1 MKTINNIEIK
11 NKIKELNAST
21 QEILN
26 ELLSDTI
33 IEMNCRKRIDEDIL
47 KRIVLVYLSLFDNK
61 EYLEYNKL
69 NVAEKNIICRIIS
82 KGIASIYVDDEYIT
96 NDNSKDK
103 LVVIEDMI
111 NLLCFFTGFN
121 KSTIKRLVIRD
132 IKIYFHHGWKWD
144 FI

>member
-1 MKTINNIEIK
+1 MNNNDVKNEIEKMNESAKDVYDQLILDSLLEIK
-11 NKIKELNAST
+11 FRNRLEGSVLEKI
-21 QEILN
+21 ILVH
-26 ELLSDTI
+26 LSFFSDS
-33 IEMNCRKRIDEDIL
+33 N
-47 KRIVLVYLSLFDNK
+47 
-61 EYLEYNKL
+61 YLEYEELKSN
-69 NVAEKNIICRIIS
+69 EKNIYCRIIS

-103 LVVIEDMI
+103 LIIIGDLI
-111 NLLCFFTGFN
+111 NLLCFLTGYN

>member
-1 MKTINNIEIK
+1 MNNNDVKNVIEKMNESTKDVYDQLILDSLLEIK
-11 NKIKELNAST
+11 YRNRLEGSVLEKI
-21 QEILN
+21 ILVH
-26 ELLSDTI
+26 LSFFSDS
-33 IEMNCRKRIDEDIL
+33 N
-47 KRIVLVYLSLFDNK
+47 
-61 EYLEYNKL
+61 YLEYEELKTN
-69 NVAEKNIICRIIS
+69 EKNVYCRIIS

-103 LVVIEDMI
+103 LIIIEDLI
-111 NLLCFFTGFN
+111 NLLCFLTGFN